1 MKTSWTYE
9 ENLFGLI
16 MLPTI
21 VAHPIISH
29 CAGTLDME
37 EPQTTPP
44 DANKMEALLNNRV
57 TRAMLA
63 DNIGTNTV
71 SSSAMLPDHPPAPD
85 E

>member
-1 MKTSWTYE
+1 MKNSWTSA

-16 MLPTI
+16 TLLAI

-29 CAGTLDME
+29 CAGTWDME
-37 EPQTTPP
+37 ETQSTPL
-44 DANKMEALLNNRV
+44 ANNNMEALLNNRV

-63 DNIGTNTV
+63 DTTVINTV
-71 SSSAMLPDHPPAPD
+71 SPSAMLPDPPPAPD

>member
-1 MKTSWTYE
+1 MKNSWTYV

-29 CAGTLDME
+29 CAGTLAME
-37 EPQTTPP
+37 ELQTTPP
-44 DANKMEALLNNRV
+44 DANKMEALLNSRV

-63 DNIGTNTV
+63 DNIGTSTV
-71 SSSAMLPDHPPAPD
+71 IPSASVPDPPPAPD